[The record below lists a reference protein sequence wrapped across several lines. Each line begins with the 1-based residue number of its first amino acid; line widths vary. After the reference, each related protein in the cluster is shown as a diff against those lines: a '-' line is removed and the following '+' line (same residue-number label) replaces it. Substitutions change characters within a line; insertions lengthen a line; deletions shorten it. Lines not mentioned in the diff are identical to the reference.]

1 MPDLNFFT
9 PLGLFVR
16 ENFLDAQ
23 LCCQYC
29 HQMQNVPAMAT
40 PIMHGTSKVT
50 DRSLR
55 STYRSEVSSSMIA
68 EVKQRLLAI
77 KPQLEQHFQLPL
89 NDCQAPSFYRYSQG
103 DFFKPH
109 RDNSGVTN
117 APQFI
122 KERKLSVIIFLNQQ
136 SSQFQGSQ
144 NYTYEGGE
152 LIFYGLIND
161 SLWEN
166 YGFRLPS
173 QPGLLIAF
181 PINIIHEVKP
191 VISGERFTI
200 VSWFI

>member
-1 MPDLNFFT
+1 MPDLNFFAR
-9 PLGLFVR
+9 LGLFVQK
-16 ENFLDAQ
+16 NFLEAQ
-23 LCCQYC
+23 LCHEYC
-29 HQMQNVPAMAT
+29 EQMQNVPAMAT
-40 PIMHGTSKVT
+40 PIMRGTSKVT

-55 STYRSEVSSSMIA
+55 STYRSEVSSSMVA
-68 EVKQRLLAI
+68 EVKQRLLGI
-77 KPQLEQHFQLPL
+77 KPQLEQHFQLQL
-89 NDCQAPSFYRYSQG
+89 TDCQTPSFYRYTPG

-109 RDNSGVTN
+109 RDNSGVAN

-122 KERKLSVIIFLNQQ
+122 KERKLSVIIFLNQKCSTAQ
-136 SSQFQGSQ
+136 TFPTH
-144 NYTYEGGE
+144 TYEGGE

-161 SLWEN
+161 SLWKN

-191 VISGERFTI
+191 VTRGERFTI